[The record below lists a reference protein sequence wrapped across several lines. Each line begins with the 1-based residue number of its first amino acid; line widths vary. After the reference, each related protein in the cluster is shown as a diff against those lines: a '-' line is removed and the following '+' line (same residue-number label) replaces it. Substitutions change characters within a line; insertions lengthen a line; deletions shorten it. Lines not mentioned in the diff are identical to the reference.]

1 MGNPYRFPY
10 CVKENHDYQYDRDD
24 EPIILDDGFEMVRKE
39 MTSIPIIGQVA
50 AGQPILAEQ
59 NIDGYFPLPT
69 DYLPSNAGASDSYVL
84 RVKGT
89 SMINIGIMDGDFVFI
104 DAGTTTE
111 YMIPH
116 IHVRDA
122 VFVTNGM
129 THAKLLSKAGYTVY
143 VLGGEFKELTEA
155 IVGEEAVRSLEKY
168 HFTKGFFGVNGV
180 DIESGYTTPEVKES
194 LLKETAMKR
203 TQTAYVLADDSKLGQ
218 IAAISFGQFDKAY
231 VITNKAP
238 EGFVNYKNVMEVSKG

>member
-1 MGNPYRFPY
+1 MLT
-10 CVKENHDYQYDRDD
+10 EDRLNK
-24 EPIILDDGFEMVRKE
+24 IISIVNQSGSVTTTELMNSLDSSESTIRRDLAVLDRQRRLVRVRGGAI
-39 MTSIPIIGQVA
+39 SV
-50 AGQPILAEQ
+50 Q
-59 NIDGYFPLPT
+59 NTYSTRD
-69 DYLPSNAGASDSYVL
+69 NEVVL
-84 RVKGT
+84 RRTLNTAAKELIA
-89 SMINIGIMDGDFVFI
+89 SYAADLIRDGDFVFI